1 MKLFDVVF
9 LLIALIF
16 SGCYSPAKK
25 NVNVGNKMEKA
36 PCLRINFQEGDP
48 SSLHPH
54 LGVDLR
60 SRAVEIALYEGLVRV
75 GSDGT
80 IIPTGA
86 EKISISPSQKTYT
99 FHLRPIQWSNGE
111 MVTAFHYENAWKQ
124 ALSPQSACARSDLFY
139 PIKNAEKAKKGE
151 VSIEELGVKALDAK
165 TLVVELEN
173 PAPYFLDLLFS
184 PIFSPLYDESLEPS
198 VFNGP
203 FIISKWKRKE
213 SLELVAN
220 PYYWD
225 KENVRLQRI
234 LISLIEDPQTALALF
249 EKGDIDWIGDPFS
262 LLPIDSIPFLIRSG
276 KVSTKDV
283 AKIYWL
289 YCNTTTP
296 PLHSTNIRRAL
307 SYAINRK
314 ALIEHIFY
322 GQLPSLS
329 PLPKTLTLLKQD
341 PLPLEG
347 DMGKA
352 REFFAKGLAEL
363 QLTPETFPTLVL
375 SYSHLPGQKQLVQ
388 TLQQSWKESLG
399 INVELQE
406 ADWNTFFSNLNRG
419 NYQMG
424 GCLCNA
430 FFSDPL
436 YHLSLFKQSDSATNP
451 TTWTTPAYQDL
462 LDQAAKIT
470 DMSKRMAI
478 LHEAEEMLLDAMPV
492 IPIYSQTC
500 QFLLRE
506 NIKGVAIDDLERVDF
521 KKIYFESY
529 ADRLKSSHLQSG

>member
-1 MKLFDVVF
+1 MKLIYISF
-9 LLIALIF
+9 LLVVLIF
-16 SGCYSPAKK
+16 SGCYPSGKK
-25 NVNVGNKMEKA
+25 IENKGNMVKETS
-36 PCLRINFQEGDP
+36 CLRINFQEGDP

-60 SRAVEIALYEGLVRV
+60 SHAVETALYEGLVRID
-75 GSDGT
+75 SDGT
-80 IIPTGA
+80 IILTGA
-86 EKISISPSQKTYT
+86 EKVSISPSQKTYT
-99 FHLRPIQWSNGE
+99 FRLRPMQWSNGE
-111 MVTAFHYENAWKQ
+111 EVTALHFENAWKK
-124 ALSPQSACARSDLFY
+124 ALSPQSICARSDLFY

-151 VSIEELGVKALDAK
+151 VPVEEIGVQALDSK

-184 PIFSPLYDESLEPS
+184 PIFSPLYDDSLEPS

-203 FIISKWKRKE
+203 FIISTWKRKE
-213 SLELVAN
+213 SLELIAN

-234 LISLIEDPQTALALF
+234 HISLVEDSQTALALF
-249 EKGDIDWIGDPFS
+249 EKGEIDWIGDPFS

-276 KVSTKDV
+276 RVSTKDV

-296 PLHSTNIRRAL
+296 VLHSANIRRAL
-307 SYAINRK
+307 SYAVNRN
-314 ALIEHIFY
+314 ALVEHIFY
-322 GQLPSLS
+322 GQLPSHS
-329 PLPKTLTLLKQD
+329 PLPKTLTLLKRSS
-341 PLPLEG
+341 LPLEG

-363 QLTPETFPTLVL
+363 QLTSETFPTLVL

-399 INVELQE
+399 INVKLQE
-406 ADWNTFFSNLNRG
+406 ADWNTFFSNLHRG

-424 GCLCNA
+424 GCLRNA
-430 FFSDPL
+430 FFKDPF

-451 TTWTTPAYQDL
+451 TTWTNPAYQDL
-462 LDQAAKIT
+462 LDQAVKIT
-470 DMSKRMAI
+470 DMDKRIAI
-478 LHEAEEMLLDAMPV
+478 LQQAEEMLLDAMPV

-500 QFLLRE
+500 QFLLGE
-506 NIKGVAIDDLERVDF
+506 NIKGVTIDDLERIDF
-521 KKIYFESY
+521 KKIYFEN
-529 ADRLKSSHLQSG
+529 